1 MFLWV
6 GAIMFDFEK
15 EGDGRYQVYLVEPR
29 TRLGTLL
36 GKAGNWCAEDTKG
49 RRISC
54 FNTRK
59 DGANALLS
67 AHRISH

>member
-1 MFLWV
+1 MTTTS
-6 GAIMFDFEK
+6 FEFIK
-15 EGDGRYQVYLVEPR
+15 EGEGRYEVFLVEPR
-29 TRLGTLL
+29 TRLGLLL

-59 DGANALLS
+59 DGASALRNAYLTL
-67 AHRISH
+67 R